1 MEIVDLRPRTGD
13 EKERER
19 ERERERDQEQWSGRR
34 ETRVGEGGS
43 LQERIAAD
51 SQGCGIGR
59 GPLSS
64 APAPYIY
71 PAASLFRNPFSSS
84 SSRPWMAQCSGPG
97 RGGSGTGTGNRPG
110 RAPDVD
116 AGLSG
121 LAVLF
126 PRASVVSP
134 RVQARGQPR
143 RWKERSWASLVV
155 LPRSVPPHKERSRPS
170 SPPPCSS
177 SPRLVTHAR
186 GSRGCRCTQTTL
198 LPPRLSFYPC
208 LIGSRWSAGQC

>member
-1 MEIVDLRPRTGD
+1 METVDLRPRTGGG
-13 EKERER
+13 EG
-19 ERERERDQEQWSGRR
+19 ERERDQEQWSGRR

-143 RWKERSWASLVV
+143 RWREPGTGRKEGEIMGIVGGPPTVRPATQRKKSTKLPSTMLILVW
-155 LPRSVPPHKERSRPS
+155 
-170 SPPPCSS
+170 SPMLAAAAVVVVHR
-177 SPRLVTHAR
+177 RLFFLRVFLSTHA
-186 GSRGCRCTQTTL
+186 
-198 LPPRLSFYPC
+198 
-208 LIGSRWSAGQC
+208 

>member
-71 PAASLFRNPFSSS
+71 IYTRQRRFFEILFSSS
-84 SSRPWMAQCSGPG
+84 SLD
-97 RGGSGTGTGNRPG
+97 GSVTGNRPG

>member
-1 MEIVDLRPRTGD
+1 MGGGRRGS
-13 EKERER
+13 EREGAYK
-19 ERERERDQEQWSGRR
+19 SGSRLTVRGAGSAGVLSPRR
-34 ETRVGEGGS
+34 RR
-43 LQERIAAD
+43 RI
-51 SQGCGIGR
+51 
-59 GPLSS
+59 
-64 APAPYIY
+64 YIY
-71 PAASLFRNPFSSS
+71 TRQRRFFEILFSSS
-84 SSRPWMAQCSGPG
+84 SLD
-97 RGGSGTGTGNRPG
+97 GSVTGNRPG